1 MKTFAAFAALAI
13 AAAVA
18 VPASAATNEV
28 RVSVG
33 NKTSV
38 QLNTEI
44 KAAAATVC
52 STVAK
57 SQIDDCI
64 EGAVISANRQ
74 LASILRARE
83 AGKTQVAESVSVVRI
98 SLKGKTRDQLHAEIR
113 TAAQTVCKAQPNF
126 SVVSYQTCV
135 SDTVRAA
142 KAQLQA
148 RVAKPEQQARAGV
161 AA

>member
-18 VPASAATNEV
+18 APAGAATSEI
-28 RVSVG
+28 RVSIA
-33 NKTSV
+33 NKNSV
-38 QLNTEI
+38 QIENDI

-52 STVAK
+52 ATTTQAYA
-57 SQIDDCI
+57 DDCV
-64 EGAVISANRQ
+64 EGAVMSAHRQ

-83 AGKTQVAESVSVVRI
+83 AGKTQVAQSVSVVRI
-98 SLKGKTRDQLHAEIR
+98 SLKGKSLDQVHAEIR

-126 SVVSYQTCV
+126 SVVTYQACV
-135 SDTVRAA
+135 TDTVRAA

-148 RVAKPEQQARAGV
+148 RVGASA
-161 AA
+161 

>member
-18 VPASAATNEV
+18 APAGAATNEI
-28 RVSVG
+28 RVSIA
-33 NKTSV
+33 NKNSV
-38 QLNTEI
+38 QIENEI

-52 STVAK
+52 ATT
-57 SQIDDCI
+57 SQAYADDCVD
-64 EGAVISANRQ
+64 GAVMSAHRQ

-83 AGKTQVAESVSVVRI
+83 AGKTQVAQSVSVVRI
-98 SLKGKTRDQLHAEIR
+98 SLKGKSLDQVHAEIR

-126 SVVSYQTCV
+126 SVVSYQACV
-135 SDTVRAA
+135 TDTVRAA

-148 RVAKPEQQARAGV
+148 RVGASA
-161 AA
+161 

>member
-13 AAAVA
+13 AAAIA
-18 VPASAATNEV
+18 APAGAATNEV
-28 RVSVG
+28 RVSIS

-38 QLNTEI
+38 QLETEI
-44 KAAAATVC
+44 KTAAASVC
-52 STVAK
+52 STVTK
-57 SQIDDCI
+57 TQIDDCVQ
-64 EGAVISANRQ
+64 GAVMSAHRQ

-98 SLKGKTRDQLHAEIR
+98 SVKGKTVDQLHAEIR

-126 SVVSYQTCV
+126 SVVTYQACV
-135 SDTVRAA
+135 TDTVRAA

-148 RVAKPEQQARAGV
+148 RVG
-161 AA
+161 AAA